1 MSPPEPMPTCRR
13 KALWMLAASL
23 GLLVLAWAAMEPRLN
38 LGARL
43 VGFFTGMA
51 VGGVFAAVLMWFS
64 PDMSDAVPKSLLR
77 RYYRDMGWAM
87 GAYVAVMLV
96 WKRLLEMVNDT
107 WLRVVVA
114 LLPALLVVWVMR
126 AFVRYVRDS
135 DEMQRRIEL
144 ESGSVAALLVSAGY
158 MAAGFLQTADLI
170 SIPGK
175 VAMLWVFPSLCF
187 TYGIAKV
194 FISRR
199 YL

>member
-1 MSPPEPMPTCRR
+1 MSPSEPMPTFRR

-23 GLLVLAWAAMEPRLN
+23 GLLVLAWAAMEPRWN
-38 LGARL
+38 LGSRM

-51 VGGVFAAVLMWFS
+51 VGGAFSAILLWFS
-64 PDMSDAVPKSLLR
+64 PDMSDAVPKTLLR

-87 GAYVAVMLV
+87 AAYVAVMLV
-96 WKRLLEMVNDT
+96 WKRLLGLVDAT
-107 WLRVVVA
+107 WLRVLVA
-114 LLPALLVVWVMR
+114 LLPALVVIWVMR
-126 AFVRYVRDS
+126 AFVRYVSDS

-144 ESGSVAALLVSAGY
+144 ESGSVAALLVSAAY
-158 MAAGFLQTADLI
+158 LAAGFLQTADLI
-170 SIPGK
+170 AIPAK
-175 VAMLWVFPSLCF
+175 VAMLWVFPMLCF